1 MDIDMAERLAYF
13 PWNAMPRVIF
23 GQVDRDAVPL
33 RVRTFADAR
42 LGISPA
48 EINLADDRL
57 ELELHPG
64 DKPTALKIRVLAQE
78 GVDLVLEVT

>member
-13 PWNAMPRVIF
+13 PFNARPRFIF
-23 GQVDRDAVPL
+23 GQVDRDVMPL
-33 RVRTFADAR
+33 RVRTFADGR

-48 EINLADDRL
+48 EINVDDRL
-57 ELELHPG
+57 ELELQPG

-78 GVDLVLEVT
+78 GGDLVLEVK